1 MIKPNLPSLA
11 TAQLRKDPAEPRQ
24 MLTGAESTYGSPL
37 KDRNEEI
44 SPKKSLPKFYVNP
57 FVPG

>member
-1 MIKPNLPSLA
+1 
-11 TAQLRKDPAEPRQ
+11 